1 MSLSFGNG
9 ALLWG
14 VLLLVV
20 PLLIHLLNRRRYR
33 VVRWAAQE
41 FLLEAF
47 KRTRRR
53 LTLESLL
60 LLLLR
65 CLLVVLLALALAQPF
80 VPSSSPLSL
89 FSPAQRDVVLVI
101 DTSYSMGR
109 RAAGGEALLERAKA
123 QAGRVLD
130 GLSSERGD
138 QVTVVALAD
147 PPRLL
152 HSVTTDVARAREA
165 VERLAPDWRG
175 ADLVRT
181 LDYLTENVL
190 GDAHKE
196 VYVLTDLQRET
207 FHPGASAAPES
218 AAAAEAAATP
228 ASAWRVAAEHDCR
241 FTLVDVGEEAEA
253 HNLAVEELLPR
264 PENVVAGEVV
274 SFTATVRNRTPRD
287 LRAVPAT
294 FVIDGQR
301 EQGRRVTFDAPAGG
315 VAVVECSTI
324 FRASDAA
331 RANHTVEFLL
341 EEDDLPAD
349 DRRFLAFPVHQAV
362 SVLLVDGDFAPE
374 PELRET
380 ALLCDMLNPS
390 LDPETGGTVFRLR
403 VVDDR
408 RFNGRAEDPADYD
421 LIVLANVARIDA
433 EAARRLDDAV
443 RAGRGLLVFLGDLVD
458 ARSYNERLHRAD
470 GAGLLPA
477 RLLEARGDVR
487 EGSDAVFF
495 PLVDDFQHPL
505 LRVFSDPELRQ
516 NPTSVPI
523 RRFFRT
529 EVSSKDQA
537 TAVIMKLNDDPA
549 APGALLL
556 EKPAGRGRVVLFTT
570 TADSAW
576 AGWLDNIETYLPLMQ
591 ETAYYLTL
599 PDLSLFNLKVGD
611 ALRRTTESIPAEVCV
626 LRPDASRD
634 PIRDTPRE
642 MEYGEFVLPAYR
654 ATGVPG
660 LYGLELTYPL
670 SGAGSDAGRREVEH
684 FAVNVDVAES
694 DLARVEEPAFRTLY
708 PGVEVAFATEIDA
721 RQVEQAEARAG
732 ELWRA
737 MLWAL
742 VGLLAAE
749 MALAWWFGRQFRGGG
764 A

>member
-1 MSLSFGNG
+1 MSFSFGNG

-14 VLLLVV
+14 ALLLVV
-20 PLLIHLLNRRRYR
+20 PLIIHLLNRRRYR

-47 KRTRRR
+47 RRTRRR

-65 CLLVVLLALALAQPF
+65 CLLVVLLALALARPF

-89 FSPAQRDVVLVI
+89 FSPAQRDVVLLV

-109 RAAGGEALLERAKA
+109 RAAGGETLLERAKA

-130 GLSSERGD
+130 GLARERGD

-147 PPRLL
+147 PPRTVL
-152 HSVTTDVARAREA
+152 SVTSDLQRAREA

-190 GDAHKE
+190 GEAHKE

-207 FHPGASAAPES
+207 FHPGASDALDAAVP
-218 AAAAEAAATP
+218 AAATP

-241 FTLVDVGEEAEA
+241 FTVVDVGESAEA
-253 HNLAVEELLPR
+253 HSLVVEELLSR
-264 PENVVAGEVV
+264 PQNVVAGEVV
-274 SFTATVRNRTPRD
+274 SFTATVRNRTSRD

-301 EQGRRVTFDAPAGG
+301 EQGRRVTFDAPAAG
-315 VAVVECSTI
+315 VAVAECSTI

-349 DRRFLAFPVHQAV
+349 DRRFLAFPVHEAV
-362 SVLLVDGDFAPE
+362 SVLLVDGDFSPE

-380 ALLCDMLNPS
+380 ALLGDMLNPS
-390 LDPETGGTVFRLR
+390 LDPETGGTVFRLHA
-403 VVDDR
+403 VDDR

-421 LIVLANVARIDA
+421 LIVLANVARIDQ

-443 RAGRGLLVFLGDLVD
+443 RAGRGLFIFLGELVD

-470 GAGLLPA
+470 GTGLLPA

-505 LRVFSDPELRQ
+505 LRVFADPELQQ

-529 EVSSKDQA
+529 EIGPKDQA
-537 TAVIMKLNDDPA
+537 TAVVMQLNDDPA

-556 EKPAGRGRVVLFTT
+556 EKPAGRGRVLLCTT

-576 AGWLDNIETYLPLMQ
+576 AGWLDNIETYLPLVQ
-591 ETAYYLTL
+591 EAAYYLTL
-599 PDLSLFNLKVGD
+599 PDLSLFNLKVGE
-611 ALRRTTESIPAEVCV
+611 ALRRTAESIPAEVCV
-626 LRPDASRD
+626 LRPDGARD
-634 PIRDTPRE
+634 PLRDTPRE

-660 LYGLELTYPL
+660 FYGLELTYPL
-670 SGAGSDAGRREVEH
+670 AGAGSDAGRREVEH
-684 FAVNVDVAES
+684 FAVNVEVAES
-694 DLARVEEPAFRTLY
+694 DLARLEEPAFRALY
-708 PGVEVAFATEIDA
+708 PGVEVTFVTEIDA
-721 RQVEQAEARAG
+721 RQAAQAEAREG
-732 ELWRA
+732 QLWRA
-737 MLWAL
+737 LLWAL

-749 MALAWWFGRQFRGGG
+749 LALAWWFGRQFRGGS